1 MSISRPVRVS
11 AYVAALFLVAAVRPA
26 AAQNAPQY
34 NPASSNAATGET
46 YHIQIEA
53 GLWNPSPAI
62 TASSESLGIIG
73 TNIDFVTDLGITQT
87 RFPDL
92 RLTLRPAKK
101 HKFRIEYI
109 PIQYDAKK
117 TLTRDLVFNGI
128 RYKIGV
134 PATSSLDWKAW
145 RFSYEYDFVYQPRWF
160 VGAVVDVKYTDVT
173 ATLSGAVDTVSSH
186 ATAPIPAVGAIVRV
200 YVVPNVSITGEA
212 TGFKLPDSIRKGYSG
227 RYIDVDVYGTVN
239 FTNHVGAVFGYR
251 SLDVQFQAE
260 SDTGDFTPRGLYFGG
275 VARF

>member
-1 MSISRPVRVS
+1 MSISRAVRVS
-11 AYVAALFLVAAVRPA
+11 AYMAALFLVAAARPA

-46 YHIQIEA
+46 YHIEGQA
-53 GLWNPSPAI
+53 GLWSPSPAI

-73 TNIDFVTDLGITQT
+73 TNINFVTDLGITRT
-87 RFPDL
+87 WFSDL

-109 PIQYDAKK
+109 PIKYDAKK

-134 PATSSLDWKAW
+134 PVTSSLDWKAW

-173 ATLSGAVDTVSSH
+173 ATLSSPVETEYTH
-186 ATAPIPAVGAIVRV
+186 ARAPIPAVGGIVRG
-200 YVVPNVSITGEA
+200 YVVPNISITGEV
-212 TGFKLPDSIRKGYSG
+212 TGFKLPSSIGGDNTG
-227 RYIDVDVYGTVN
+227 RYIEVDVYGTVN
-239 FTNHVGAVFGYR
+239 FTPNFGAVLGYR
-251 SLDVQFQAE
+251 SLDVQFQTENDA
-260 SDTGDFTPRGLYFGG
+260 GDFKPRGLYFGG